1 MAFQGGEPA
10 PVRSNRVLMI
20 GAGALALTLGAVALW
35 GVLSRN
41 DEEPDPT
48 PMISTAASPTVAAG
62 PPLAAALPV
71 PAMATETYAPPDA
84 SAVGRAF
91 VQVGA
96 VYRVGGVSELARQ
109 GRGCFEA
116 LARAPNYQLLDYCLA
131 FDAFSA
137 AVMRR
142 LAGDPDTLPAS
153 SWFGQAPTRGL
164 QVAQA
169 VMGPQ
174 GDAAARLLDIRRL
187 ALEAARVGAR
197 RAAANAPPTARPER
211 RAELEPTFRPPPDA
225 PLPPL
230 SAQSAAPPP
239 SISATPRANVQP
251 RRPQAAQAPVE
262 RERPAVGPSRE
273 VARAAAGQSG
283 ARPSFSCRS
292 ARTRSERLVC
302 GDPELARLDREL
314 NRAYEDAIASGVGRR
329 TLRREQDSWLAVRE
343 AAAADPDAVAE
354 IYEVRIDE
362 LRQMQENY

>member
-1 MAFQGGEPA
+1 
-10 PVRSNRVLMI
+10 
-20 GAGALALTLGAVALW
+20 
-35 GVLSRN
+35 
-41 DEEPDPT
+41 
-48 PMISTAASPTVAAG
+48 
-62 PPLAAALPV
+62 
-71 PAMATETYAPPDA
+71 MATEAYAPPDA

-109 GRGCFEA
+109 GRGCFET

-131 FDAFSA
+131 FDAFGA

-187 ALEAARVGAR
+187 ALESARVGAR
-197 RAAANAPPTARPER
+197 RAAASGPPAARPEQ
-211 RAELEPTFRPPPDA
+211 RADLEPTFRPPPVA
-225 PLPPL
+225 PPP
-230 SAQSAAPPP
+230 AAPPASDSTPPRP
-239 SISATPRANVQP
+239 SVQRP
-251 RRPQAAQAPVE
+251 RPQAAQAPVE
-262 RERPAVGPSRE
+262 RERQAVGRSRE

-302 GDPELARLDREL
+302 GDPELARLDRAL